1 VNIGIIGGGI
11 AGLTAAYEL
20 GKAGHKVTLFE
31 KEAQLGGQAATFE
44 VGGERV
50 ERFYHHIF
58 ASDVHIK
65 DLIAEL
71 GLEDRLVWL
80 QSRVGYWHRGRIYK
94 FSTPFDLLRF
104 TPIGLTDR
112 IRIGLV
118 GLYLRWY
125 KNWQRF
131 EGTLAK
137 DWIIRYAGKRN
148 YDVLWEPLLRGKF
161 GQSADEVSMVW
172 FWGKIHLR
180 FSSRGKGTG
189 GERLGYLKGSFGLLT
204 DALARRITAS
214 GGTIHTRSPVS
225 RVAVEEGRVTGLEVK
240 GGAAGFHFFD
250 AVIATVPSP
259 VFLDIVPQ
267 LDGDYAAKLKNIRY
281 QAAVCLVLIL
291 NRSLSPIYWL
301 NISDPT
307 VPFVAAVEH
316 TNFVDSSVYSGKHIL
331 YISNYLSK
339 DSPLYRASID
349 ELQEA
354 FLPNLKR
361 INPEFEPGWIEE
373 RYRFSDDAG
382 QPIVGTYYS
391 QQIPEHR
398 TPIDGLYLANT
409 TQIYPEDRGMNYSVR
424 LGRDISRLIAGEP

>member
-1 VNIGIIGGGI
+1 
-11 AGLTAAYEL
+11 
-20 GKAGHKVTLFE
+20 
-31 KEAQLGGQAATFE
+31 
-44 VGGERV
+44 
-50 ERFYHHIF
+50 
-58 ASDVHIK
+58 
-65 DLIAEL
+65 
-71 GLEDRLVWL
+71 
-80 QSRVGYWHRGRIYK
+80 
-94 FSTPFDLLRF
+94 
-104 TPIGLTDR
+104 
-112 IRIGLV
+112 
-118 GLYLRWY
+118 WY

-161 GQSADEVSMVW
+161 GQSAAEVSMVW

-214 GGTIHTRSPVS
+214 GGTIHTHSPVS
-225 RVAVEEGRVTGLEVK
+225 RVAVEEGRVTGVEVK
-240 GGAAGFHFFD
+240 GDAAGFHFFD

-259 VFLDIVPQ
+259 VFLDIAPQ
-267 LDGDYAAKLKNIRY
+267 LEGDYAAKLKNMRY